1 MKKRMIGILF
11 FVLASAL
18 VILVGCSKE
27 KKSQEAA
34 DQVTAMDYSCPMHPE
49 VVDNKRSLCPKCNMF
64 LVHKD
69 SLEMQDMHHMP
80 AQEAAVYTCPMHP
93 EVTSDKPGVCP
104 KCNMNLELKET
115 ASPDTMSHD
124 DQSSVQQY
132 TCGMHPQIVTNEPG
146 LCPICHMELVPKSSV
161 SQAGVIKVNAM
172 TQVKM
177 GMEITQVSKKRI
189 TNSIRAFG
197 KVAYSEPDNYSIN
210 IKFPGWIEK
219 LYVNQTGTRI
229 TKGQPLLE
237 IYSPEL
243 VAAQEEY
250 LIAWRTMMAMHL
262 EDSIPTKLVAAAI
275 QKLKNWDITDEQIQE
290 LAQTKKTKRTMAII
304 SPYDGIVTSKNVKEG
319 DNVMSG
325 QELFQLSEL
334 STVWVIAYVFEQD
347 FPFVRKGQS
356 AEVLSPSM
364 PGASFHSDIIYVSPF
379 LDENRQAEIRL
390 AVDND
395 KMVLKPNMYAEVKI
409 SSSLPNEV
417 LTVPRSSV
425 IKTGTREIV
434 FVSTGVGEFQA
445 REVMTGLAGDGDVVE
460 IKSGL
465 DEGDF
470 VVTSGQFMLDSE
482 SRLSEAIAG
491 STHSH

>member
-1 MKKRMIGILF
+1 MKKRIFGILI
-11 FVLASAL
+11 LAILSAL
-18 VILVGCSKE
+18 VILAGCSNE
-27 KKSQEAA
+27 KKSESSIEQTA
-34 DQVTAMDYSCPMHPE
+34 AMDYSCPMHPE
-49 VVDNKRSLCPKCNMF
+49 VTSDKPGTCPKCNMF

-69 SLEMQDMHHMP
+69 SLDVEGMHHAP
-80 AQEAAVYTCPMHP
+80 AQEAVYTCPMHP

-115 ASPDTMSHD
+115 TVPDTMSSD

-146 LCPICHMELVPKSSV
+146 LCPICNMELVPKSSL
-161 SQAGVIKVNAM
+161 SEAGTIKVNAM
-172 TQVKM
+172 TQVQM
-177 GMEITQVSKKRI
+177 GLEISQVSKRQI
-189 TNSIRAFG
+189 TKSIRAFG

-210 IKFPGWIEK
+210 IKFPGWVEK
-219 LYVNQTGTRI
+219 LYVNQTGTRV

-262 EDSIPTKLVAAAI
+262 EDSIPTKLVSASI
-275 QKLKNWDITDEQIQE
+275 QKLKNWDITDAQIQE
-290 LAQTKKTKRTMAII
+290 LAQSKKTKRTMAII

-334 STVWVIAYVFEQD
+334 STVWVTAYVFEQD

-364 PGASFHSDIIYVSPF
+364 PGASFKSDIIYVSPF

-390 AVDND
+390 AVDNEKLD
-395 KMVLKPNMYAEVKI
+395 LKPNMYAEVKI
-409 SSSLPNEV
+409 SSSLPHEV

-445 REVMTGLAGDGDVVE
+445 REVMTGLLGDGDRIE

-482 SRLSEAIAG
+482 SRLSEAISG
-491 STHSH
+491 KVHSH